1 MLSKIRRIWGSR
13 NSFTLIELL
22 VVIAIIA
29 LLASMLLPGLQKA
42 REMGRRAKCISNL
55 RQCGL
60 AFMMYAQDYDG
71 WIAHIQTGISGLPWT
86 RWSAGLY
93 FYGYLPTNPDVVVCP
108 SLAPHKFLDRW
119 RTYGIIG
126 TPAAY
131 SQMDGCTKTVEVCAG
146 SNSGYLH
153 FYKFPTPSNC
163 VLLADS
169 LRRTGSAAQECCFYR
184 THSTGTVFGN
194 VHLRHNGSA
203 NILLA
208 DGHVESAGKTRLRE
222 CGIIATAAL
231 DGTVSYTL
239 PW

>member
-71 WIAHIQTGISGLPWT
+71 WIAHMQTGTALPWT
-86 RWSAGLY
+86 RWSRALSDN
-93 FYGYLPTNPDVVVCP
+93 GYLPTNPDVVVCP
-108 SLAPHKFLDRW
+108 SLAPRKFEDRW
-119 RTYGIIG
+119 QTYGIVG
-126 TPAAY
+126 TPTAY
-131 SQMDGCTKTVEVCAG
+131 SQMDGCTKTVSTDTGA
-146 SNSGYLH
+146 SGYLH

-169 LRRTGSAAQECCFYR
+169 LSRGGNVIQDCCFYR
-184 THSTGTVFGN
+184 THSSGTIFGN
-194 VHLRHNGSA
+194 VHLRHTGSA

-231 DGTVSYTL
+231 DGTVSYI
-239 PW
+239 W